1 MAKINKIYT
10 DEPTNFQGY
19 YLDEQGTP
27 VFEKLRIKNFEI
39 NSQSDDT
46 LIGTSKVTGDV
57 TTFLDINRN
66 SEQAVTKVFSD
77 VIVET
82 PTDAFQPS
90 DVDTVAASV
99 FNTGRQQWQHQ
110 FDFQASSNRHTLQYR
125 GKSTTGIDNV
135 RVLVYCLTPTDPT
148 GTDQEDEFNELIT
161 GQWWMTKSHIWATRK
176 KREIIDE
183 RVKKADPDYTSP
195 YDLVPDVDGYI
206 NLDVDVTYEEGKYYR
221 ILVCGDDLGGV
232 HDGTG
237 TSPFDLKGVDN
248 FVTDPVDGGT
258 QFFLYTERTYQNITS
273 VTGATN
279 LVEFSS
285 TDTIDFERDG
295 TNTTITADNGDSFN
309 VNTIKAVPNA
319 NGFIDINTIRGT
331 RVLYTN
337 INHENVTINGVS
349 AGIDIDSVVNALN
362 ALFTVTQGQLTT
374 SITSPNVDDTGVAT
388 TDNTYPNVID
398 PVGDGS
404 YALGSGT
411 HGVVYT
417 DERINEAG
425 EYFTF
430 SIIGKNYHG
439 IGLFDDTTDTDG
451 NGTSDHLEEL
461 QAGNTNRYKGNLWSM
476 WIHPTVA
483 SWTYYGEQNVAPT
496 VSSGFVNMEGNTSGD
511 ANIKWQTSVEYTN
524 LATTPVGMKVGI
536 NNLGY
541 LVVSYFNVA
550 ENRYVPIVR
559 FSAVLPQRN
568 YGLYYAMGHSSS
580 QMWDSPKVHLVDEAD
595 PILSYYTIQSTDWK
609 YPLFTTAEEANFYDL
624 QNGGTGTST
633 IQIFPDDISFG
644 TWYAPDNGYTS
655 NGSTQPANTEDI
667 IYNVIPSTLITP
679 VAYTDTTYEVNEG
692 ETFNIPIDPQDHNW
706 TTVITGESWA
716 VLNGE
721 NLTGTAPTVSGDNV
735 TNPNDEYTFTVTR
748 ELEGTSQGTLTIRVI
763 NLTVPVNPI
772 SGFSHVSG
780 TTAMIDSDTMND
792 GSVVH
797 LNTQV
802 NDAERFIIYQS
813 YVETNILPALQAIG
827 DQYIIGL
834 HNTASDFSTLEIADF
849 DAAIVWE
856 YESSTS
862 HTFKFYRDGSVVQN
876 VVVNSMTDAYYDY
889 AIEADGT
896 SAWLIAC
903 NVNSIMNEP
912 SPNDGGSF
920 SFSYEVT
927 NTEDTAPL
935 QIHIAAL
942 NTTADIS
949 LTGIETLTTPTA
961 PAGTTTPFNK
971 AVDFS
976 GGSEYLAKVNSN
988 YLYTPMAMGN
998 ASSTVAAPTA
1008 GNTVSNGHP
1017 WACSIVFKVDGHSSN
1032 QHIWNFGEG
1041 AGSTDDNIY
1050 LRLDASRN
1058 LYFGWGRSGA
1068 LNEIHIGSGLITS
1081 AWYGLYIG
1089 FNGTRLS
1096 GANATN
1102 ANLADCFEIRYVNL
1116 NTKIAGSNLSTTANW
1131 GAANSTT
1138 GGRMDRQFT
1147 GNFNVGGRGANRN
1160 FHGKVASMMVTTL
1173 RCGVAIPDATEIG
1186 LMVTNPIKWVEDYKI
1201 GNAYRRPSATT
1212 DTSNFA
1218 LNSLDSANG
1227 TQLWL
1232 MGNVSTDSYSNGIRS
1247 YIYPTE
1253 QNRSKMQFNSM
1264 ASNDI
1269 EDIADP
1275 IN

>member
-1 MAKINKIYT
+1 MSKLNKFYT

-19 YLDEQGTP
+19 YLNRDGQP
-27 VFEKLRIKNFEI
+27 VFDSL
-39 NSQSDDT
+39 
-46 LIGTSKVTGDV
+46 LIGNVELKAQTDGTVVVTDKVTGV
-57 TTFLDINRN
+57 VKTTLEVNRD
-66 SEQAVTKVFSD
+66 SEQAITKVFGATIQED
-77 VIVET
+77 AAT
-82 PTDAFQPS
+82 AFQPS
-90 DVDTVAASV
+90 DIDTVIATD
-99 FNTGRQQWQHQ
+99 FNVGREQYQMQ
-110 FDFQASSNRHTLQYR
+110 FDFLADSNRHTIAYR
-125 GKSTTGIDNV
+125 GKSTTGLDNV
-135 RVLVYCLTPTDPT
+135 RVLVYCLTNEDPS
-148 GTDQEDEFNELIT
+148 GTDEANEFNELIS
-161 GQWWMTKSHIWATRK
+161 GQWWMTKNHVWSTRK
-176 KREIIDE
+176 KREVIDE
-183 RVKKADPDYTSP
+183 RLRKQDTTYVSP
-195 YDLVPDVDGYI
+195 FDLVPDVNEYVSI
-206 NLDVDVTYEEGKYYR
+206 DVDVTFEQGKHYR
-221 ILVCGDDLGGV
+221 ILVCADNQ
-232 HDGTG
+232 
-237 TSPFDLKGVDN
+237 FDLKGIDN
-248 FVTDPVDGGT
+248 VVPDPINGGT
-258 QFFLYTERTYQNITS
+258 QFFLYTERTYRDFQR
-273 VTGATN
+273 VTGVSTTI
-279 LVEFSS
+279 VFESS
-285 TDTIDFERDG
+285 DTIDFERDG

-309 VNTIKAVPNA
+309 VNTIKAVQNS

-331 RVLYTN
+331 KVLYQN
-337 INHENVTINGVS
+337 INHENVTIAGVS
-349 AGIDIDSVVNALN
+349 AGIDISSVINALN

-374 SITSPNVDDTGVAT
+374 AITSPEVDSTGTAT
-388 TDNTYPNVID
+388 TNNNYTNVID
-398 PVGDGS
+398 PVGDASFG
-404 YALGSGT
+404 LGSGS

-417 DERINEAG
+417 DDRINESG

-430 SIIGKNYHG
+430 SIVGKNYHG

-451 NGTSDHLEEL
+451 NGTSDHLAEL
-461 QAGNTNRYKGNLWSM
+461 QSGNTSRYKGNLWSM

-483 SWTYYGEQNVAPT
+483 SWTYYGEQNVLPT
-496 VSSGFVNMEGNTSGD
+496 VSSGFVNMEGNTSG
-511 ANIKWQTSVEYTN
+511 NSSIRWQTSTEYTN

-580 QMWDSPKVHLVDEAD
+580 QMWDAPKVHLIDEAD
-595 PILSYYTIQSTDWK
+595 PVLAYYTIQSTDWK
-609 YPLFTTAEEANFYDL
+609 YPLFTTAEQANFYDL
-624 QNGGTGTST
+624 QNGGSGTST
-633 IQIFPDDISFG
+633 IQIFPDDPSNG
-644 TWYAPDNGYTS
+644 QWYAPDNGYTS
-655 NGSTQPANTEDI
+655 NGATQPSNTEEV
-667 IYNVIPSTLITP
+667 IYNIIPSETITP
-679 VAYTDTTYEVNEG
+679 VAYTDTTIEVNEG
-692 ETFNIPIDPQDHNW
+692 DSFNIPIDPLDHNW
-706 TTVITGESWA
+706 TTVVTGESWA
-716 VLNGE
+716 TLSGE

-735 TNPNDEYTFTVTR
+735 ANPNDEYTFTVTR
-748 ELEGTSQGTLTIRVI
+748 SLEGTSQGTLTIRVI

-772 SGFSHVSG
+772 TGFSHVSG
-780 TTAMIDSDTMND
+780 TTAMVDSDTMGD

-813 YVETNILPALQAIG
+813 YVETNILPSLQASG

-856 YESSTS
+856 WESSTS

-876 VVVNSMTDAYYDY
+876 VVVNSLTDAYYDY

-935 QIHIAAL
+935 QIHVAAL

-949 LTGIETLTTPTA
+949 TTGLDTLTTPTA
-961 PAGTTTPFNK
+961 PAGTTTPFTK

-976 GGSEYLAKVNSN
+976 GGSEHLAKVNSS

-998 ASSTVAAPTA
+998 ASSVVASPTA
-1008 GNTVSNGHP
+1008 GQTVTSGHP
-1017 WACSIVFKVDGHSSN
+1017 WACTVVFRIDGHSSN
-1032 QHIWNFGEG
+1032 QHIWNLGEG

-1058 LYFGWGRSGA
+1058 LYFGWGRDGARNELFFGA
-1068 LNEIHIGSGLITS
+1068 LNTTT
-1081 AWYGLYIG
+1081 WYGCYIG

-1096 GANATN
+1096 GANATP
-1102 ANLADCFEIRYVNL
+1102 ANLADCFEVRLFSDATNWQI
-1116 NTKIAGSNLSTTANW
+1116 GS
-1131 GAANSTT
+1131 AADNSTATMWGLSQSST

-1147 GNFNVGGRGANRN
+1147 GNFTIGGRGANRN

-1173 RCGVAIPDATEIG
+1173 RCGVAMPDATEIE
-1186 LMVTNPIKWVEDYKI
+1186 LMVTNPIKWVEDYKL
-1201 GNAYRRPSATT
+1201 GNAYRRPSVTT
-1212 DTSNFA
+1212 DSSNFA
-1218 LNSLDSANG
+1218 LNSLDSASG

-1253 QNRSKMQFNSM
+1253 QNRSKLQYNNMN
-1264 ASNDI
+1264 SNDEENI
-1269 EDIADP
+1269 VDP